1 MQFAAIMERKSLPH
15 LETPA
20 ISSQWPSA
28 QTSPLPTH
36 KYICIYF
43 STDGIILHKLF
54 YAFI

>member
-1 MQFAAIMERKSLPH
+1 MQFAAIKERKSLPH
-15 LETPA
+15 PETPA